1 MAATCSQCSKKC
13 LHVFVYIVLDVRKY
27 IGQAGERSKFKDLKK
42 IHKFQK
48 FQVKRT
54 RNLQIKFTLKQIL
67 SEKRSTRRPLTQW
80 RSIRS
85 TDYSHGLK
93 RAA

>member
-1 MAATCSQCSKKC
+1 MRVSCMAATCSQCSKKC

-27 IGQAGERSKFKDLKK
+27 IGQAGERSKFKDFKK

-54 RNLQIKFTLKQIL
+54 RNLQIKFTLKLIL
-67 SEKRSTRRPLTQW
+67 SEKTFDSPSVDSMAINPLN
-80 RSIRS
+80 
-85 TDYSHGLK
+85 GL
-93 RAA
+93 